1 MLFIDT
7 IDLTNGEL
15 WYKKL
20 KETIDKAQQQPVWMS
35 ETKVGR
41 QHVLVAHHLW
51 SNSADRLQ
59 RGSGLL
65 VMTFLILLVSCL
77 NTIIWN
83 CSSEGKPNSWIH

>member
-41 QHVLVAHHLW
+41 QHVLVTQPLW
-51 SNSADRLQ
+51 STSADRLQ
-59 RGSGLL
+59 LGSVLL
-65 VMTFLILLVSCL
+65 VTTFLILLVSYF
-77 NTIIWN
+77 
-83 CSSEGKPNSWIH
+83 